1 MWQIID
7 SLFLGTVEDGNSL
20 DGLNAAGISHIVNCA
35 AELPC
40 AFPDR
45 FSYLHLA
52 LHDPDE
58 GLHDRIADAVSFI
71 DLGRIHG
78 NVLVY
83 CHGAISRSPAVTLA
97 YLIHNNNTFDVAIG
111 ILRASLQ
118 TRPNDIFVRQIS
130 DYYQLDLTDD
140 DIVMAIDTLGNSAR
154 A

>member
-7 SLFLGTVEDGNSL
+7 GLFLGTAEDGNSL
-20 DGLNAAGISHIVNCA
+20 DGLDAAGISHIVNCA

-45 FSYLHLA
+45 FNYLHLA

-58 GLHDRIADAVSFI
+58 GLHGRIADAFSFI
-71 DLGRIHG
+71 DHGRIHG

-97 YLIHNNNTFDVAIG
+97 YLIHNNNTFDVAVG

-118 TRPNDIFVRQIS
+118 TRPNDNFVRQIS
-130 DYYQLDLTDD
+130 DYFQLNLTDD
-140 DIVMAIDTLGNSAR
+140 DIMLAIDTLGKSDR
-154 A
+154 S